1 MSRGP
6 CSSNCFLDSLFS
18 ESPFPSRRVNG
29 AAKRPS
35 NPIVSVKGT
44 LRMLAL
50 LGMFV
55 SLPAAEAHAQWF
67 VAPWIGLKFGGSTNL
82 PDLEQS
88 AAEAKLL
95 LGASGGILGSG
106 ILGFEGDYGYGPRF
120 FERTS
125 DQVGRSSITTLMGNV
140 IIALPRRITR
150 DSLRPYLVGGVGLLH
165 LSIEDSVGGVFDLN
179 RNLLGLSVGGGAFGP
194 VTNRVSIR
202 FDLRRFSNLTAPFE
216 PALTVD
222 EEPAYLTFWRATVG
236 VVVNY

>member
-1 MSRGP
+1 M
-6 CSSNCFLDSLFS
+6 DSLFS

-29 AAKRPS
+29 SAKRPS
-35 NPIVSVKGT
+35 YPTVSVKGALRT
-44 LRMLAL
+44 LTL

-95 LGASGGILGSG
+95 LGGSGGVLGSG
-106 ILGFEGDYGYGPRF
+106 IFGIEGDYGYGPRF
-120 FERTS
+120 FERTN

-165 LSIEDSVGGVFDLN
+165 LSIEEGIGVFDLN
-179 RNLLGLSVGGGAFGP
+179 RNLLGFSVGGGAFGP

-202 FDLRRFSNLTAPFE
+202 FDLRRLSNLTAPSE